1 MADFLRM
8 LIINPGQE
16 IIPKASGTK
25 RNKAK
30 HKIGFPG
37 VESVI
42 GGKMAFSSKMLD
54 V

>member
-8 LIINPGQE
+8 LTINPSQE
-16 IIPKASGTK
+16 ISPKASGTK

-30 HKIGFPG
+30 YKTEFPG
-37 VESVI
+37 AESAI